1 MVLGSGPVLPL
12 LAGHNPP
19 RSKTVAWHLPVEMA
33 GWTAPRE
40 AWSGGCGSQISAPM
54 PRQKRRVSDV
64 AAVLYSL
71 GGPSAIQAQVG
82 SMFLFPLRPAFLL
95 PAYFSGQPTYSQPAS
110 SAQSCHWPSLVPASM
125 QALPTRPS
133 PTYKNLPAHPNP
145 LPASG
150 GRPAPPAGSRGQ
162 CGSASAIADWS

>member
-40 AWSGGCGSQISAPM
+40 AWSGGCDSQISAPM
-54 PRQKRRVSDV
+54 PRQKRRVGNVGCS
-64 AAVLYSL
+64 SL
-71 GGPSAIQAQVG
+71 GGPTATQAQVG
-82 SMFLFPLRPAFLL
+82 SMVLFPLRPAFLT
-95 PAYFSGQPTYSQPAS
+95 S
-110 SAQSCHWPSLVPASM
+110 QSCHWPSLV
-125 QALPTRPS
+125 ALPTRPS
-133 PTYKNLPAHPNP
+133 PTYRNLPAHPKP